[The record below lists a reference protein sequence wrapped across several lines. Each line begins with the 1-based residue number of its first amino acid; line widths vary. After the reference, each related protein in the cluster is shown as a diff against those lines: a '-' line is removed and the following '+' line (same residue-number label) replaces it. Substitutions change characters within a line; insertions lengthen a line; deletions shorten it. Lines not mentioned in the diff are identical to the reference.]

1 MERRSFYGPAT
12 LQFGDLR
19 VPDSVPSSP
28 VAIVIHGGFWR
39 NRYGLGYIVPVCE
52 ALTALGIATWNL
64 EYRRIGDSGGGW
76 PGTFED
82 VSAGAEH
89 LKSLAVE
96 FNLDL
101 NRVVTV
107 GHSAGGHLAFW
118 LASEKKWIAG
128 AVSLAGVLDLRRTWE
143 LGLSDN
149 VVAQFLGGSPMQ
161 VPDRYDFASPLE
173 RLPIGIR
180 QKLFHGTA
188 DTSVPYEISKK
199 YVQAAKSSGDD
210 AELIAFEGAG
220 HLEVVDPRTKEF
232 ERVRE
237 TIGEMVRL
245 R

>member
-19 VPDSVPSSP
+19 VPDSVPTSP

-39 NRYGLGYIVPVCE
+39 NRYGLDYIVPVCE

-89 LKSLAVE
+89 LKSLSAE
-96 FNLDL
+96 FNLDF

-118 LASEKKWIAG
+118 LASEKKWITG

-149 VVAQFLGGSPMQ
+149 VVAQFLRGSPTE

-173 RLPIGIR
+173 RLPIGIP

-188 DTSVPYEISKK
+188 DSSVPYEISER
-199 YVQAAKSSGDD
+199 YARTAKLRGDD
-210 AELIAFEGAG
+210 AELISFEGSG
-220 HLEVVDPRTKEF
+220 HFEGVNPRTKEF

-237 TIGEMVRL
+237 TIAAML

>member
-19 VPDSVPSSP
+19 VPESVPSSP

-39 NRYGLGYIVPVCE
+39 NRYGLDYIVPVCE
-52 ALTALGIATWNL
+52 ALTAVGIATWNL

-89 LKSLAVE
+89 LRSLSAE

-118 LASEKKWIAG
+118 LACEKKWIAG

-149 VVAQFLGGSPMQ
+149 VVAQFLGGSPIEL
-161 VPDRYDFASPLE
+161 PARYNFASPLE

-199 YVQAAKSSGDD
+199 YAQAAKSSGDD
-210 AELIAFEGAG
+210 AELVAFEGAG
-220 HLEVVDPRTKEF
+220 HFEVVDPRTKEF
-232 ERVRE
+232 ERIRE
-237 TIGEMVRL
+237 TIAEML

>member
-1 MERRSFYGPAT
+1 MRRSFYGSGT

-19 VPDSVPSSP
+19 VPDGVPSSP

-39 NRYGLGYIVPVCE
+39 NRYGLDYIVPVCE
-52 ALTALGIATWNL
+52 ALTAVGIATWNL

-82 VSAGAEH
+82 VAAGAEH
-89 LKSLAVE
+89 LKSLSSE
-96 FNLDL
+96 FQLDL
-101 NRVVTV
+101 NRVVAV

-118 LASEKKWIAG
+118 LASEKNSLSG
-128 AVSLAGVLDLRRTWE
+128 AVSLAGVLDLRRAWE

-149 VVAQFLGGSPMQ
+149 VVAQFLGGSPEEI
-161 VPDRYDFASPLE
+161 PDRYDFASPLE
-173 RLPIGIR
+173 RLPIGIP

-188 DTSVPYEISKK
+188 DTSVPYEISER
-199 YVQAAKSSGDD
+199 YARTAKSRGDD

-220 HLEVVDPRTKEF
+220 HMEVVDPRTKEF
-232 ERVRE
+232 ERIRE
-237 TIGEMVRL
+237 LILSML